1 MSCSGI
7 ICGAQGRARY
17 VSMKKSTSLRLS
29 LWVFT
34 EMQLRN
40 KGRKGKCQ
48 SALNNIFSLL
58 SKKLACSEMLLF
70 ISDLLNLA
78 VGSC

>member
-1 MSCSGI
+1 
-7 ICGAQGRARY
+7 
-17 VSMKKSTSLRLS
+17 MKKSTPLHLS

-40 KGRKGKCQ
+40 KGRKGKCH

-58 SKKLACSEMLLF
+58 SKKLARSMMLLF
-70 ISDLLNLA
+70 ISDLLNPA

>member
-1 MSCSGI
+1 MLDI
-7 ICGAQGRARY
+7 ISWAQGSTCY
-17 VSMKKSTSLRLS
+17 VCVRKSALHLS
-29 LWVFT
+29 LWLFT

-58 SKKLACSEMLLF
+58 SKKLACSMMLLF
-70 ISDLLNLA
+70 ISDLLKPA
-78 VGSC
+78 VGSR